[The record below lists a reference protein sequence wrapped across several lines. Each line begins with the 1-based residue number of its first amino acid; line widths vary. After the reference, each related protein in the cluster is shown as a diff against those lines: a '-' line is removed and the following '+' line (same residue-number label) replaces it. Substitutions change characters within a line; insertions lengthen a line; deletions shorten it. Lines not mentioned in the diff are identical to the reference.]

1 MATLP
6 DDLRQLIEFDQQS
19 ARPLLQD
26 LVTRLP
32 NSAEARA
39 LLAQSYL
46 RSLEVQPAL
55 EHYRI
60 ASELDPKSLNYR
72 QQLGLCAVAA
82 GDYEAAYKF
91 YLSAKEIAPTEHSEA
106 LAALMLHRMG
116 KLQEAVQAYSALL
129 ARMKRDH
136 VESPHV
142 LRGMAM
148 LLRDLGAPI
157 TSDRYLHEFV
167 SVFRFDPG
175 RVAGLVLER
184 DTSIDYHGWTRFA
197 HKSELAR
204 ALNSGRNQPG
214 APRFPVTFVLPDD
227 REALLA
233 YGQENPGVIF
243 IAKPE
248 RGTGGQ
254 GMAITRDVAVIAD
267 RQAYVV
273 QRYVERPQ
281 LIDGKKGHIRL
292 YGMVTSLDPFRG
304 YLYGDGIVRFA
315 PEPYDLS
322 DENLANVHRHITNTA
337 LHRGHP
343 ELTVSEDASQENV
356 GAVWSL
362 SAYLERI
369 QADGGDAEAIRVELR
384 ALMRG
389 FMLMVGREGVFAAQA
404 KAAPRRAFPYK
415 LFGLDVLI
423 DVDGKPWLIEAQRKP
438 ALGGSAL
445 VRKVNGGMFQSIFEM
460 SCGYIIEDT
469 MPAERIALL
478 SKDRAALL
486 QREFEI
492 EDARKGKFERVI

>member
-6 DDLRQLIEFDQQS
+6 EDLRQLIEFDQQS
-19 ARPLLQD
+19 AKPLLHD
-26 LVTRLP
+26 LAARLP
-32 NSAEARA
+32 KSAEARA
-39 LLAQSYL
+39 LLGQSYL
-46 RSLEVQPAL
+46 RSLEVRPAL

-60 ASELDPKSLNYR
+60 AHELDPKNLHYR
-72 QQLGLCAVAA
+72 QQMGLCAVAA
-82 GDYEAAYKF
+82 GDYEAAYV
-91 YLSAKEIAPTEHSEA
+91 YYSAAKEIAPPEHSEA

-116 KLQEAVQAYSALL
+116 KLPEAVQAYSALL
-129 ARMKRDH
+129 ARLKRDH
-136 VESPHV
+136 VEAPHV

-157 TSDRYLHEFV
+157 TADRYLHEFV
-167 SVFRFDPG
+167 SVFRFDPA

-184 DTSIDYHGWTRFA
+184 DTSIDFHGWTRFA

-204 ALNSGRNQPG
+204 ALNRGRDEPG
-214 APRFPVTFVLPDD
+214 APRFPVTFVLPED
-227 REALLA
+227 REALVA
-233 YGQENPGVIF
+233 YAAENNGAVY

-254 GMAITRDVAVIAD
+254 GMAITRDVAAISD
-267 RQAYVV
+267 RQAYVA
-273 QRYVERPQ
+273 QRYVERPL

-292 YGMVTSLDPFRG
+292 YGLVTSLDPFRG
-304 YLYGDGIVRFA
+304 YVYGDGIVRFA

-343 ELTVSEDASQENV
+343 DLAVSEDTTQENV

-362 SAYLERI
+362 SAYLARI
-369 QADGGDAEAIRVELR
+369 EADGGDAEAIRVELR

-389 FMLMVGREGVFAAQA
+389 FLQMVGREGVFAAQA
-404 KAAPRRAFPYK
+404 KTTPRRAFPYK

-423 DVDGKPWLIEAQRKP
+423 DADGKPWLIEAQRKP

-445 VRKVNGGMFQSIFEM
+445 VRKVNGGMFQTIFEM
-460 SCGYIIEDT
+460 SCGYLIEDN
-469 MPAERIALL
+469 MPAERIALIA
-478 SKDRAALL
+478 KDRAAML
-486 QREFEI
+486 QREFEV
-492 EDARKGKFERVI
+492 EDDRKGKFERVI